1 MLGEE
6 AERQLMMTSPRK
18 LFKAFVGVV
27 TWQGSL
33 FQCEV
38 EGFSLCVSESLEIGI
53 HYESREMVLQ
63 HQTFPSLTLRS
74 CLSEHFIPVFNFYLL
89 KPFSITHLYY
99 PGRCCLSENYVD

>member
-27 TWQGSL
+27 TWPGSL

-38 EGFSLCVSESLEIGI
+38 EGYSLCVSESLEIGI

-74 CLSEHFIPVFNFYLL
+74 CLSEHILSLSSTFI
-89 KPFSITHLYY
+89 
-99 PGRCCLSENYVD
+99 C

>member
-27 TWQGSL
+27 TWPGSL

-38 EGFSLCVSESLEIGI
+38 EGYSLCVSESLEIGI
-53 HYESREMVLQ
+53 HFESREMVLQ

-74 CLSEHFIPVFNFYLL
+74 CLSEHILSLSSTFI
-89 KPFSITHLYY
+89 
-99 PGRCCLSENYVD
+99 C